1 MTGPLIVLDGVKKVY
16 RLGETEVW
24 ALRGVDLVVREREF
38 TAVIGPSGS
47 GKSTLLHILGCLD
60 RPTQGR
66 VLVEGEE
73 VSSLSR
79 NELARVRS
87 RNVGFVFQRF
97 YLLPYATALE
107 NVELPLVYA
116 GVRRRERRV
125 RALECLQA
133 VGLAHRA
140 RHRPTQ
146 LSGGEHQ
153 RVAIA
158 RALVNE
164 PKVLLADEP
173 TGNLDTKTGHE
184 VLKVF
189 RSLNAE
195 GRTVVVVTH
204 ASEVAA
210 YAKRQ
215 IRMRD
220 GEIEEDTGGLG

>member
-1 MTGPLIVLDGVKKVY
+1 MTGPLIVLEGVKKVY

-116 GVRRRERRV
+116 GVKRRERRV

-173 TGNLDTKTGHE
+173 TGNLDTKTGHD

-189 RSLNAE
+189 SSLNAD

-204 ASEVAA
+204 APEVAA

>member
-204 ASEVAA
+204 APEVAA